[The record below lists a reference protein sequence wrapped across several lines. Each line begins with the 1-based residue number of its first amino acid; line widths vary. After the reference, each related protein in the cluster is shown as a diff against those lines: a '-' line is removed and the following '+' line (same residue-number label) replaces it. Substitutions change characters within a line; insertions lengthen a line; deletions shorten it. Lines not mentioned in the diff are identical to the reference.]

1 MSQIK
6 NVGREDLSDL
16 VVDRNGEFCLAKLV
30 RWLFMVEDRV
40 AMSLPAHLKR
50 AIVES
55 RVFVTREAAQLEDV
69 INDVLYGINVM
80 YAGWCMT
87 ALSMNHMVGGSK
99 IRDILSTV
107 ATESLEKEVFN
118 RSEDLFADIGSFRQ
132 RKVPAALSSSGVIP
146 SADTDDLDNGD
157 KISGADAPKNRIVEG
172 PKEFRLTSGIVID
185 VSYNVGEGRSA
196 TKVSVP
202 LAVRLN
208 PTVITSEVAKQF
220 FASNFKLD
228 TWMRMFKV
236 KTGEISFWKDFMFE
250 LDLMSD
256 KYKAIKND
264 RTGTLK
270 ELYDGQDNAL
280 SSYLLKLVGWRADR
294 QNIAS
299 AIHIFTK
306 EQFADYCRATHCH
319 FDNANDRLKYFRS
332 TLSMIVAVIDSEYES
347 VDMYFAGVGN
357 KAHYSYTQMRAATKP
372 NQMDLTSVM
381 RAFANTNPPRF

>member
-1 MSQIK
+1 
-6 NVGREDLSDL
+6 
-16 VVDRNGEFCLAKLV
+16 
-30 RWLFMVEDRV
+30 
-40 AMSLPAHLKR
+40 MSLPAHLKR

-55 RVFVTREAAQLEDV
+55 RVFITREAAQLDDV

-87 ALSMNHMVGGSK
+87 ALSMNHIVGGSK

-107 ATESLEKEVFN
+107 ATENFERGVFN
-118 RSEDLFADIGSFRQ
+118 PTADLLADLGSFRN
-132 RKVPAALSSSGVIP
+132 RKVPALLSSGVIP

-157 KISGADAPKNRIVEG
+157 KISGADAPKNRIIEG

-220 FASNFKLD
+220 FATNFKLD
-228 TWMRMFKV
+228 AWMRWFKV
-236 KTGEISFWKDFMFE
+236 KTGEISFWKDFLFE
-250 LDLMSD
+250 LDLMSE

-270 ELYDGQDNAL
+270 DMHDSQDNAL

-299 AIHIFTK
+299 AVHIFTK
-306 EQFADYCRATHCH
+306 EQFAEYCRATHCH
-319 FDNANDRLKYFRS
+319 FDSSSDRLKYFRS
-332 TLSMIVAVIDSEYES
+332 TLAMIVAVIDSEYES
-347 VDMYFAGVGN
+347 VDMYFAGVAN
-357 KAHYSYTQMRAATKP
+357 KAHYSYPQMRNMTKP
-372 NQMDLTSVM
+372 NQFDLSSVM